1 MNYRGWSEHG
11 SRRANGIFC
20 LFSNCCLIEK
30 SFYLVYF
37 LTLLKKMLSP
47 LIFSFFP
54 FLSVSFKIEMF
65 FECIIKFLLLWMTL
79 INAVDISVLIE
90 LKNYLQF

>member
-1 MNYRGWSEHG
+1 
-11 SRRANGIFC
+11 
-20 LFSNCCLIEK
+20 
-30 SFYLVYF
+30 
-37 LTLLKKMLSP
+37 MLSP